1 MSKAKPATKTLAAKK
16 APSKA
21 RSPKASPLSP
31 WQVWSADPEAALQ
44 DLVQSISTG
53 TSLRRF
59 AEDRALPFTNVRRW
73 IDAEQGPN
81 GRAAQYARAR
91 EDRADHYADEIVAIG
106 DEATVEDVLDAN
118 GEVVGVR
125 FDAVAVARN
134 KLRIDARKWVA
145 SKMKPKVYGE
155 RTTVAGDPDAPI
167 GVQHALTLTNDQL
180 MAIAATAL
188 PTVKADG

>member
-1 MSKAKPATKTLAAKK
+1 MSAAKPGKRGAKK
-16 APSKA
+16 ALAK
-21 RSPKASPLSP
+21 PLTP
-31 WQVWSADPEAALQ
+31 WQAWSADPEAALQ

-167 GVQHALTLTNDQL
+167 GVQHALTLTNEQL

-188 PTVKADG
+188 PAVKADG

>member
-1 MSKAKPATKTLAAKK
+1 MSVAKPAKPAKRGAKK
-16 APSKA
+16 ALAK
-21 RSPKASPLSP
+21 PLTP
-31 WQVWSADPEAALQ
+31 WQAWSADPEAALQ

-59 AEDRALPFTNVRRW
+59 AEERALPFTNVRRW

-125 FDAVAVARN
+125 FDATAVARN
-134 KLRIDARKWVA
+134 RLRIDARKWVA

-155 RTTVAGDPDAPI
+155 RTTVAGDPEAPLA
-167 GVQHALTLTNDQL
+167 VRSVVTLTNEQL
-180 MAIAATAL
+180 MAIAASGL
-188 PTVKADG
+188 PQKGGDG